1 MAFEVR
7 NLTVDEMEAAAL
19 ISAQAFGAPMRFD
32 IGPHAE
38 RMKSH
43 YPPEDYIGAFEDGE
57 LTAFTHIVP
66 RRSRINGASLGFGA
80 VSPVASS
87 ALHRRK
93 GHAAAVLRRGLEQMR
108 DRGQVLSGLFTPHD
122 ALYRRYGWERAESKM
137 QYQFPPRD
145 VKLRTRP
152 AGGHTVPGDPD
163 DWERLAAMYNDEMRG
178 RNGPYKR
185 IPVWWSESIL
195 HDYDGPKRQDREV
208 VLWLD
213 DQGRDRGYLI
223 YQDRNT
229 GQRAGGWDRKEI
241 WVRDFV
247 ALDSDAYLGL
257 WSHLLT
263 HDLADNVVAEVRPD
277 DPFPDLTYEPQKIT
291 AQRREG
297 PMVRVIDLE
306 KAFAQ
311 RPYPGERPA
320 AFTMRVEDRT
330 APWNDGTWRVEAAD
344 GATRAQRANGE
355 ADVELSANFVAPLF
369 TGYVTPETAARTGM
383 MRVLR
388 AEALEEM
395 SRALV
400 VTDIPYSQD
409 FY

>member
-1 MAFEVR
+1 MALEIR
-7 NLTVDEMEAAAL
+7 NLTLDDYEQAAHME
-19 ISAQAFGAPMRFD
+19 SRAFYNKATP
-32 IGPHAE
+32 E
-38 RMKSH
+38 RVEQLRKFF
-43 YPPEDYIGAFEDGE
+43 PPEWTLGGFMDGKLVADTRMIPFIRWMSGVE
-57 LTAFTHIVP
+57 MPFA
-66 RRSRINGASLGFGA
+66 A
-80 VSPVASS
+80 VGPVASL
-87 ALHRRK
+87 AAYRRQ
-93 GHAAAVLRRGLEQMR
+93 GYTGQVLTASLAQMR

-122 ALYRRYGWERAESKM
+122 ALYRRYGWERAETKM

-145 VKLRTRP
+145 VKLRVQPT
-152 AGGHTVPGDPD
+152 GGRTTPCDPD
-163 DWERLAAMYNDEMRG
+163 DWQRLAAMYDEQMRS

-185 IPVWWSESIL
+185 APVWWTETIT
-195 HDYDGPKRQDREV
+195 HDYDGDKRHDRDIII
-208 VLWLD
+208 WID
-213 DQGRDRGYLI
+213 GQGRDRGYLV
-223 YQDRNT
+223 YLDRST
-229 GQRAGGWDRKEI
+229 GTRAGGWERKEV

-263 HDLADNVVAEVRPD
+263 HDLADNVVAEMRPD

-311 RPYPGERPA
+311 RPYPGDRPA
-320 AFTMRVEDRT
+320 AFTMRVEDKT
-330 APWNDGTWRVEAAD
+330 APWNDGIWRVEAAD
-344 GATRAQRANGE
+344 GATRAERKDGE

-369 TGYVTPETAARTGM
+369 TGHVTPATAAHTGM
-383 MRVLR
+383 IRVLR
-388 AEALEEM
+388 PEALEEM
-395 SRALV
+395 TRALA